1 MKQIEGLAEESGV
14 VYYEYNGE
22 KINLTEIGDKF
33 GTWHMTKAINYLTE
47 KTGMD
52 RKLATD
58 LMGQEYSIT
67 PPNRAKN
74 QERAAKIQVN
84 NEEIARLK
92 EAKRQV
98 KEIAAQ
104 RKAKG

>member
-1 MKQIEGLAEESGV
+1 MKQIEGLVEEDGI
-14 VYYEYNGE
+14 VYYDHNGE
-22 KINLTEIGDKF
+22 KINLTAIGDECGQF
-33 GTWHMTKAINYLTE
+33 HMRRAMKMLIE
-47 KTGMD
+47 KTGLDAKTANNIIYEAYM
-52 RKLATD
+52 
-58 LMGQEYSIT
+58 ET

-74 QERAAKIQVN
+74 QERAVKIQAN

-104 RKAKG
+104 QKAKS

>member
-1 MKQIEGLAEESGV
+1 MKQIEGLTEENGT

-22 KINLTEIGDKF
+22 KINLTEIGDECGQF
-33 GTWHMTKAINYLTE
+33 HMRKAMKMLIERTGLDTKVANDIMYQ
-47 KTGMD
+47 
-52 RKLATD
+52 A
-58 LMGQEYSIT
+58 YSMT

-74 QERAAKIQVN
+74 QERAAKIQEN
-84 NEEIARLK
+84 NEEISRLK

>member
-1 MKQIEGLAEESGV
+1 MKQIEGLTEENGT
-14 VYYEYNGE
+14 VYYEHNRE
-22 KINLTEIGDKF
+22 KIDLTAIGDEC
-33 GTWHMTKAINYLTE
+33 GQLHMRKAMKMLME
-47 KTGMD
+47 KTGLD
-52 RKLATD
+52 ARTANNIIYEAYK
-58 LMGQEYSIT
+58 ET

-74 QERAAKIQVN
+74 QERAAKIQAN

-104 RKAKG
+104 RKAEK